1 MTTPI
6 LRLCMQ
12 FRDRVLCDYWSAP
25 VRAGSGD
32 PTLFRVLT
40 VQGII
45 PHSCIALQEYS
56 TLRKCS
62 NLAVCGSDC
71 EHAGMMYQQSQ

>member
-12 FRDRVLCDYWSAP
+12 FRDRVFCDYWSAP
-25 VRAGSGD
+25 VRAGSGQ
-32 PTLFRVLT
+32 PTFFAYSLFNELSF
-40 VQGII
+40 
-45 PHSCIALQEYS
+45 HSCIALQEYS